1 MMYIQISDGVT
12 EDIHIKKKKKKDF
25 KEFKKS

>member
-1 MMYIQISDGVT
+1 MNQMMYIQISDGVT
-12 EDIHIKKKKKKDF
+12 EDIHIKKKDF